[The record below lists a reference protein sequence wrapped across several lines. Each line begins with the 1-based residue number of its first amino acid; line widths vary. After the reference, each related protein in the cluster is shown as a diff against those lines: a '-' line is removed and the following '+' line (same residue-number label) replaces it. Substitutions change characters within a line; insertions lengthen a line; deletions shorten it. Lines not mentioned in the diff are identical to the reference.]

1 MARILDLGARVE
13 LTAIYPH
20 FHDISI
26 GLYKRINE
34 FGEAQFQV
42 HSYSDREGVDNCL
55 RHVAAS
61 MVILGGMEEVSHD
74 RHIVRFGC
82 GKPHVKAC
90 RRVFIEA
97 CKVLP
102 GEVLQAKPLTI
113 FDKKT
118 ERKITLEK
126 VSDRE
131 AFRVTAD
138 GPEEGKVRRVAAVA
152 AGLGK
157 LTDLPLV
164 EGANDLVLF
173 PCSGGHHSLVGLLL
187 VRALNVRAA
196 MREQDSAA
204 GRGVLSAPSA
214 QQTS

>member
-26 GLYKRINE
+26 GLYKHTNE
-34 FGEAQFQV
+34 GGQVQFQV
-42 HSYSDREGVDNCL
+42 HSYSARQGVDNCL

-61 MVILGGMEEVSHD
+61 MVLLGGMEAAGGYGHT
-74 RHIVRFGC
+74 VRFGC
-82 GKPHVKAC
+82 GGSHVKAC

-97 CKVLP
+97 CKVPP
-102 GEVLQAKPLTI
+102 GEALQAKPLEI

-126 VSDRE
+126 LSDKE

-138 GPEEGKVRRVAAVA
+138 GVEDGKARRIAAVA
-152 AGLGK
+152 GGLVK
-157 LTDLPLV
+157 LADLAHV
-164 EGANDLVLF
+164 EGEDSLVLF
-173 PCSGGHHSLVGLLL
+173 PCSGGHDALVGLLL

-196 MREQDSAA
+196 MREQDGAA
-204 GRGVLSAPSA
+204 GRGVLAAPSA
-214 QQTS
+214 QQQ

>member
-13 LTAIYPH
+13 LTAIYPY

-26 GLYKRINE
+26 GLYKHTNE
-34 FGEAQFQV
+34 GGQVQFQV
-42 HSYSDREGVDNCL
+42 HSYSARQGVDNCL

-61 MVILGGMEEVSHD
+61 MVLLGGMEAAGGNGHT
-74 RHIVRFGC
+74 VRFGC
-82 GKPHVKAC
+82 GGSHVKAC

-97 CKVLP
+97 CKVPP
-102 GEVLQAKPLTI
+102 GEALQAKPLEI

-126 VSDRE
+126 LSDKE

-138 GPEEGKVRRVAAVA
+138 GVEDGKARRIAAVA
-152 AGLGK
+152 GGLVK
-157 LTDLPLV
+157 LADLSHV
-164 EGANDLVLF
+164 EGEDSLVLF
-173 PCSGGHHSLVGLLL
+173 PCSGGHDSLVGLLL

-196 MREQDSAA
+196 MREQDGAA
-204 GRGVLSAPSA
+204 GRGVLAAPSA
-214 QQTS
+214 QQQ

>member
-26 GLYKRINE
+26 GLYKHTNE
-34 FGEAQFQV
+34 GGQVQFQV
-42 HSYSDREGVDNCL
+42 HSYSARPGVDNCL

-61 MVILGGMEEVSHD
+61 MVLLGGMEAAGGNGHT
-74 RHIVRFGC
+74 VRFGC
-82 GKPHVKAC
+82 GGSHVKAC

-97 CKVLP
+97 CKVPP
-102 GEVLQAKPLTI
+102 GEALQAKPLEI

-126 VSDRE
+126 LSDKE

-138 GPEEGKVRRVAAVA
+138 GVEDGKARRIAAVA
-152 AGLGK
+152 GGLVK
-157 LTDLPLV
+157 LADLSHV
-164 EGANDLVLF
+164 EGEDSLVLF
-173 PCSGGHHSLVGLLL
+173 PCSGGHDSLVGLLL

-196 MREQDSAA
+196 MREQDGAA
-204 GRGVLSAPSA
+204 GRGVLAAPSA
-214 QQTS
+214 QQQ